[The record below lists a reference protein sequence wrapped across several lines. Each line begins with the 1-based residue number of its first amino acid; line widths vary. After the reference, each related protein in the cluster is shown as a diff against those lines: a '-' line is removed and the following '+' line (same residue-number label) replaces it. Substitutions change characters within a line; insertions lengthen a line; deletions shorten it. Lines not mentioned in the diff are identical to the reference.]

1 MGQGSRGSGL
11 VAAGL
16 GWGVALGVALG
27 ALLIAPAV
35 NGTLDQ
41 GPFTRGAD
49 AAASATGSGGAGEVD
64 ARAAA
69 RQAQSANELLAEAST
84 RLVAD
89 ALDGVPVTIIRT
101 ADSAGEDAA
110 AVRWLANTAG
120 ATKAGSLT
128 LTEKFFDQDSA
139 DELSSIIANTLPAG
153 AQLSVENRSP
163 GTHAGQSLAAALGQ
177 DPATGQGYATAPD
190 RDLVLDAL
198 AAAGFVQVDGE
209 VEPAGAII
217 VVAGAA
223 TEGFAGQALQDFAA
237 ALREQTN
244 AVLATRGQAP
254 NADAV
259 GEVDTEAGRIR
270 AVLAAG
276 EQRPAR
282 G

>member
-27 ALLIAPAV
+27 TLLIAPAV

-41 GPFTRGAD
+41 GPFSRGATGAGEAGGAAESAAD
-49 AAASATGSGGAGEVD
+49 AAS
-64 ARAAA
+64 
-69 RQAQSANELLAEAST
+69 RQAQSANELLADVSS
-84 RLVAD
+84 RLVSG
-89 ALDGVPVTIIRT
+89 ALQGVPVTLVRT
-101 ADSAGEDAA
+101 ADSADEDAA

-120 ATKAGSLT
+120 AGAAGSLT
-128 LTEKFFDQDSA
+128 LTEKFFDQNSA

-153 AQLSVENRSP
+153 AQLSVEHRSP
-163 GTHAGQSLAAALGQ
+163 GTHAGQSLAAALAQ
-177 DPATGQGYATAPD
+177 DPDTGEGYAAAAD

-198 AAAGFVQVDGE
+198 AEAGFVQVDGP

-217 VVAGAA
+217 VVAGEA
-223 TEGFAGQALQDFAA
+223 TEGFAGQALQDFTA

-244 AVLATRGQAP
+244 AVLATRGEAP

-276 EQRPAR
+276 EQLPAR

>member
-11 VAAGL
+11 VAAGV
-16 GWGVALGVALG
+16 GWGVAIGVALG
-27 ALLIAPAV
+27 TLLIAPAV

-41 GPFTRGAD
+41 GPFTRGAAGTTSSAD
-49 AAASATGSGGAGEVD
+49 GDANGAAAQD
-64 ARAAA
+64 AA
-69 RQAQSANELLAEAST
+69 RQAQAANELLAEAST
-84 RLVAD
+84 RLVAG

-101 ADSAGEDAA
+101 ADSADEDAA
-110 AVRWLANTAG
+110 AVRWLANAAG

-128 LTEKFFDQDSA
+128 LTEKFFDQNSA

-163 GTHAGQSLAAALGQ
+163 GTHAGQSLAAALAQ
-177 DPATGQGYATAPD
+177 DPATGDGYASAAD

-198 AAAGFVQVDGE
+198 AAAGFVEVDGP

-217 VVAGAA
+217 VVAGEAA
-223 TEGFAGQALQDFAA
+223 EGFAGQALQDFAA
-237 ALREQTN
+237 ALRERAD

-254 NADAV
+254 DANAV
-259 GEVDTEAGRIR
+259 GEVDAEAGRIR
-270 AVLAAG
+270 AVLSAG
-276 EQRPAR
+276 EQHAAR